1 MKNFIILINIITS
14 LSCSSLRFDCWDEKS
29 LNTINHIEVE
39 DLPSG
44 ELVNYNIK
52 VLKKSIIK

>member
-1 MKNFIILINIITS
+1 MKNFIMLINIITS
-14 LSCSSLRFDCWDEKS
+14 LSCSSLRFDCWNEKS

-44 ELVNYNIK
+44 ELVNDNIK
-52 VLKKSIIK
+52 VLIKGIIK